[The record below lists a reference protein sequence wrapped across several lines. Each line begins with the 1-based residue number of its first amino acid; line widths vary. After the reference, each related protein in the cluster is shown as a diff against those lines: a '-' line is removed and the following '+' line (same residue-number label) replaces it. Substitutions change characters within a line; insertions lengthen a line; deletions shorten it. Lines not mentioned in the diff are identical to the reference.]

1 MPYGST
7 ILTVQY
13 GQFSA
18 GLAMDHLKLNNIVGF
33 GLAGL
38 GLVACASVPELGK
51 EPAPRAVTQISQ
63 SLAAP
68 PTEWPS
74 DEWWHAY
81 ADPQLDA
88 LIAEALKGAPS
99 LAQAQARVAK
109 AQAVAGETR
118 ATLYP
123 TLEADGNY
131 AEVKESLNQG
141 FPPQFSQYLPRGY
154 NSSAYLALKF
164 GYEFDFWGKNRA
176 AIAAAT
182 SEVRASQADAA
193 EARLA
198 LSSAMAL
205 AYSDLGR
212 LYAEHDVDERSA
224 QVKEET
230 AALVQR
236 RMDNGLDTR
245 ATLKEAE
252 AGVPAARAQLAA
264 VDEEI
269 AHTKNRIAALMGAGP
284 DRGIEITRPTGA
296 HLRAFGMPQQLQAQL
311 LGRRPDIVGARWRA
325 EEAAKRIHVARAE
338 FYPNIN
344 LSAYIGQ
351 QALFAHLLF
360 KDSSQIGSVGP
371 AVTLP
376 IFEGGLLRDQY
387 RGARADYDAAV
398 ASYDATLVQALQ
410 ELADAAASERALDVR
425 LSESRAALAADE
437 EAYKLIR
444 MRYEGGLAA
453 YQTVLIAEDAVLQA
467 RITVADLDAR
477 AFTLDVQ
484 LVQALGGGYVAS

>member
-1 MPYGST
+1 MYR
-7 ILTVQY
+7 
-13 GQFSA
+13 
-18 GLAMDHLKLNNIVGF
+18 LKLNNIGVF
-33 GLAGL
+33 GLAAL
-38 GLVACASVPELGK
+38 GLIGCAALPDLGK
-51 EPAPRAVTQISQ
+51 EPAPKAVTQVSQ
-63 SLAAP
+63 SFAAP
-68 PTEWPS
+68 ASDWPS
-74 DEWWHAY
+74 DAWWRAY
-81 ADPQLDA
+81 GDPQLDA
-88 LIAEALKGAPS
+88 LIEAALKGAPS
-99 LAQAQARVAK
+99 MAQAQARVAK

-131 AEVKESLNQG
+131 AEVKQTLNEG

-154 NSSAYLALKF
+154 NSFGYLALKF

-193 EARLA
+193 EARLTLSGAIA
-198 LSSAMAL
+198 LSYA
-205 AYSDLGR
+205 DLER
-212 LYAEHDVDERSA
+212 LYAEHDVQERST
-224 QVKEET
+224 QVKAET
-230 AALVQR
+230 AGLVQR

-264 VDEEI
+264 IDEEI
-269 AHTKNRIAALMGAGP
+269 VHTKNRIAALLGEGP
-284 DRGIEITRPTGA
+284 DRGLAIERPA
-296 HLRAFGMPQQLQAQL
+296 AAQLKAFGMPQELQAQL
-311 LGRRPDIVGARWRA
+311 LGRRPDLIAARWRA
-325 EEAAKRIHVARAE
+325 ESAAKRIHVARAQ
-338 FYPNIN
+338 FYPNVN
-344 LSAYIGQ
+344 LSAYVGQ

-371 AVTLP
+371 AVSLP

-387 RGARADYDAAV
+387 RGARADYDVAV
-398 ASYDATLVQALQ
+398 ASYDQTLVQALQ
-410 ELADAAASERALDVR
+410 EIADAAASERALGER

-437 EAYKLIR
+437 EAYRLIR
-444 MRYEGGLAA
+444 MRYEGGLAN
-453 YQTVLIAEDAVLQA
+453 YQAVLIAEDAVLQA
-467 RITVADLDAR
+467 RIIVADLDAR